1 MRSQRDTRSLHTQLP
16 RTRGAVPII
25 RAAMAT
31 ATATAGAVILAAS
44 PVAAA
49 APANDSYAA
58 AEPLTLGIPVVA
70 DTTEATPEELD
81 LEVIQACPFGAPPST
96 TKTVWYRWD
105 SGTDPPPTVSVLA
118 SGSSFPPY
126 FAVAMGE
133 PGSFTTLTC
142 GVSAVM
148 FETEP
153 DVTYHV
159 MLFSPFDRGG
169 TTTLVLDEARPP
181 TIELTVDPIG
191 QFDPKTGSATISGDY
206 RCSDAISGYAFGS
219 LTQSVGRFE
228 ITGAVEAE
236 LPCDGGTHD
245 WAAVTLFDNGRF
257 AGGKAIAVIDAFA
270 CSIPFCVNITVEQTV
285 SLRR

>member
-1 MRSQRDTRSLHTQLP
+1 MRSQRHIPFRPIHLP
-16 RTRGAVPII
+16 LATF
-25 RAAMAT
+25 AATT
-31 ATATAGAVILAAS
+31 AALILAAS

-49 APANDSYAA
+49 APANDSFAD
-58 AEPLTLGIPVVA
+58 AEPLTLGTPVTA
-70 DTTEATPEELD
+70 DTSEATQEELD

-105 SGTDPPPTVSVLA
+105 SGADPPPTVSVLA
-118 SGSSFPPY
+118 SVSSFPPY
-126 FAVAMGE
+126 FAVATGE

-142 GVSAVM
+142 GSSAVV

-169 TTTLVLDEARPP
+169 TTTVVLDEARPP

-206 RCSDAISGYAFGS
+206 RCSDAIAGFAFGS

-228 ITGAVEAE
+228 IVGFLETE
-236 LPCDGGTHD
+236 LPCDGETRD
-245 WAAVTLFDNGRF
+245 WSAVATSDNGRF

-270 CSIPFCVNITVEQTV
+270 CSFPFCVGITVEQTIA
-285 SLRR
+285 LRR